1 LGLYLDTNVYN
12 RPFDDQAVP
21 RNREE
26 TEAVRRLLVKVS
38 AGGVDLVS
46 SFVVETEHALSPFD
60 ARREEVGRL
69 IDLAEERVRPDSGIM
84 WRARNLEEAGL
95 KGRDALHL
103 AVAEHATV
111 DYFVTCDDKLL
122 RKARRLGCSIRGVL
136 PTELLEE
143 GTV

>member
-1 LGLYLDTNVYN
+1 MYFDNNVYN
-12 RPFDDQAVP
+12 RPFDDQSVP

-26 TEAVRRLLVKVS
+26 TEAVRRLLLKVS
-38 AGGVDLVS
+38 SGGVDLVS
-46 SFVVETEHALSPFD
+46 SLVVETEHALSPFD

-69 IDLAEERVRPDSGIM
+69 IDLAKERVTLDPGITR
-84 WRARNLEEAGL
+84 RARDLEEAGL

-103 AVAEHATV
+103 ATAEYAAV

-122 RKARRLGCSIRGVL
+122 RRARRLGCSVKVVL

>member
-1 LGLYLDTNVYN
+1 MRLYLDNNVYN
-12 RPFDDQAVP
+12 RPFDDQAVS

-26 TEAVRRLLVKVS
+26 TEVVRRLLLKVS
-38 AGGVDLVS
+38 NGGVDLVS

-60 ARREEVGRL
+60 VRREEVGRL
-69 IDLAEERVRPDSGIM
+69 IDLAKERVSLDPGITR
-84 WRARNLEEAGL
+84 RARDLQEAGL

-103 AVAEHATV
+103 AAAEHAAV

-122 RKARRLGCSIRGVL
+122 RRARRLGCLVRVVL
-136 PTELLEE
+136 PTELFEE